1 MKNILIKITFI
12 VLSLTSY
19 YEALS
24 DSKTIYGNL
33 FVTTTTVV
41 TTAAVTVTDC
51 DGNVIRSIPA
61 TSNSYS
67 KQSPATNTGQTV
79 RFMVYRKDP
88 SGNTYLYQDNV
99 SINSITYSV
108 SDGSYTHT
116 LNNALLVNSRYN
128 YLVKVYTS
136 TESYATMYEEQ
147 EFTISSGSAIMPVG
161 AVISYI
167 GNPSN
172 ISGLESGGWFKC
184 DGRAISTLT
193 LNLTADEIT
202 ALSNV
207 IGSYL
212 PDLRGMFTRGV
223 DEGRGTDKGY
233 ADRTSGVIYS
243 TNGVGSYQACKI
255 QNHTI
260 SGTTDTDGSH
270 RHTGTTDAGGKG
282 TGRTGVDG
290 NSRHAADDTGDHT
303 HTFTTA
309 YAGDHSHNF
318 STTYSSSGGNETR
331 PENIS
336 VYYLIRCR

>member
-19 YEALS
+19 FEALS

-33 FVTTTTVV
+33 FVTTTTTV
-41 TTAAVTVTDC
+41 TTAAVTVRDC
-51 DGNVIRSIPA
+51 DGNIIRSIPA

-99 SINSITYSV
+99 SINSITYST

-116 LNNALLVNSRYN
+116 LNNAALVNSRYN
-128 YLVKVYTS
+128 YLVRVYTS

-147 EFTISSGSAIMPVG
+147 EFTISSGSAIMPIG

-167 GNPSN
+167 GHPSN

-193 LNLTADEIT
+193 LNIT
-202 ALSNV
+202 A
-207 IGSYL
+207 G
-212 PDLRGMFTRGV
+212 
-223 DEGRGTDKGY
+223 
-233 ADRTSGVIYS
+233 
-243 TNGVGSYQACKI
+243 
-255 QNHTI
+255 
-260 SGTTDTDGSH
+260 
-270 RHTGTTDAGGKG
+270 
-282 TGRTGVDG
+282 
-290 NSRHAADDTGDHT
+290 
-303 HTFTTA
+303 
-309 YAGDHSHNF
+309 
-318 STTYSSSGGNETR
+318 
-331 PENIS
+331 
-336 VYYLIRCR
+336 

>member
-19 YEALS
+19 FEALS

-99 SINSITYSV
+99 SINSITYST

-128 YLVKVYTS
+128 YLVRVYTS

-147 EFTISSGSAIMPVG
+147 EFTISSGSAIMPIG

-193 LNLTADEIT
+193 LNLTAGEIT
-202 ALSNV
+202 ALANI

-223 DEGRGTDKGY
+223 DEGRGTDDNAGTRING
-233 ADRTSGVIYS
+233 AIDGAT
-243 TNGVGSYQACKI
+243 GVGSYQPTEI
-255 QNHTI
+255 QSHGHT
-260 SGTTDTDGSH
+260 GTAADAGNH
-270 RHTGTTDAGGKG
+270 RHTGTTDPGGWSRSTDDGGNTG
-282 TGRTGVDG
+282 TAAE
-290 NSRHAADDTGDHT
+290 NSGTHT
-303 HTFTTA
+303 HSFTTD
-309 YAGDHSHNF
+309 YDGIHSHTLTIGN
-318 STTYSSSGGNETR
+318 TGGAETR

>member
-270 RHTGTTDAGGKG
+270 RHTGTTDPGGYERSQDDGGNTGTAAENAG
-282 TGRTGVDG
+282 T
-290 NSRHAADDTGDHT
+290 HF
-303 HTFTTA
+303 HTFTTD

>member
-99 SINSITYSV
+99 SINSITYST

-136 TESYATMYEEQ
+136 TESYGTMYEEQ

-223 DEGRGTDKGY
+223 DEGRGTDDNAGTRING
-233 ADRTSGVIYS
+233 AIDGAT
-243 TNGVGSYQACKI
+243 GVGSYHPTEI
-255 QNHTI
+255 QSHGHT
-260 SGTTDTDGSH
+260 GTAADAGNH
-270 RHTGTTDAGGKG
+270 RHTGTTDPGGYQRSSDDGGNTG
-282 TGRTGVDG
+282 TAAE
-290 NSRHAADDTGDHT
+290 NSGTHT
-303 HTFTTA
+303 HTFTTD

>member
-12 VLSLTSY
+12 VLSLSIN

-41 TTAAVTVTDC
+41 TTAAVTVRDC
-51 DGNVIRSIPA
+51 DGNIIRSIPA

-88 SGNTYLYQDNV
+88 SANTYLYQDNV
-99 SINSITYSV
+99 SINSITYST

-128 YLVKVYTS
+128 YLVRVYTS

-147 EFTISSGSAIMPVG
+147 EFTISSGSAIMPIG

-167 GNPSN
+167 GNSSN
-172 ISGLESGGWFKC
+172 LSDLEGAGWFKC

-193 LNLTADEIT
+193 LNLTADERT
-202 ALSNV
+202 AFVNVVGSN
-207 IGSYL
+207 L
-212 PDLRGMFTRGV
+212 PDLRTGGELTTGV
-223 DEGRGTDKGY
+223 RSSQIESMR
-233 ADRTSGVIYS
+233 
-243 TNGVGSYQACKI
+243 
-255 QNHTI
+255 NHTH
-260 SGTTDTDGSH
+260 SGTTDEGGNHRHSFDDIFYSESDSGRDPQQNQVGSGDTDGDNEDRTKDNITGFAGVHSH
-270 RHTGTTDAGGKG
+270 PFTTGNP
-282 TGRTGVDG
+282 G
-290 NSRHAADDTGDHT
+290 NSVGGVTS
-303 HTFTTA
+303 
-309 YAGDHSHNF
+309 YAG
-318 STTYSSSGGNETR
+318 NENR
-331 PENIS
+331 PDNMA
-336 VYYLIRCR
+336 VYYLIRGR